1 MICPSTSLLASCA
14 PDASAPML
22 VPRAESSRVAARTA
36 RPTALVVDDEHI
48 IAETIA
54 QILEMSGFEAIPLYS
69 GESALENVSLH
80 CPDIVITDVIMPT
93 LNGIETAKRMMKLC
107 PTAKVLL
114 LSGQAATAEMIVAAR
129 DEGFHFELLA
139 KPLHPEEL
147 LSALRRI
154 GYELPRG
161 GAA

>member
-1 MICPSTSLLASCA
+1 MICPSTSLIASCA

-22 VPRAESSRVAARTA
+22 VPREDQSRAAARRA

-54 QILEMSGFEAIPLYS
+54 QILEMSGFDAIPLFS
-69 GESALENVSLH
+69 GESALEHVSLR
-80 CPDIVITDVIMPT
+80 CPDMVITDVIMPT
-93 LNGIETAKRMMKLC
+93 LDGIETAKRLLKLC

-114 LSGQAATAEMIVAAR
+114 LSGQAATAEMIAAAKA
-129 DEGFHFELLA
+129 EGFHFELLA
-139 KPLHPEEL
+139 KPLHPDEL

-154 GYELPRG
+154 GYEPPRG
-161 GAA
+161 GVA